1 MFYQEEMTMA
11 NTSLGDD
18 LTLVLGGTGKT
29 GHRLADLLRQA
40 GHRVRIG
47 SRNAEPRFDW
57 ESRDT
62 WTPALQGVRAAY
74 VAYQPDLAAPGAL
87 EIVDAFFRQA
97 VDSGVEKFVLLS
109 GRGEMEAE
117 QAEKVL
123 QATRADWTILRSS
136 WFCQNFSE
144 GVFLDAIL
152 AGEVA
157 LPSGPAAE
165 PFVDVDDIA
174 DIAFAALTEP
184 GHSHRLYEITGP
196 RALTFAEAIGEIAQA
211 TGRDIRFVAVPP
223 EKFRAE
229 LVANGVPSVDA
240 DLVIY
245 LFTTVLDGRNTPLA
259 DGVQRALGCP
269 PREFS
274 DDVRRTAAT
283 GVWGGIHA

>member
-1 MFYQEEMTMA
+1 MTMA
-11 NTSLGDD
+11 NARLEGDP
-18 LTLVLGGTGKT
+18 TLVLGGTGKT
-29 GHRLADLLRQA
+29 GRRLADLLRQA

-57 ESRDT
+57 ENRDS
-62 WTPALQGVRAAY
+62 WRPALQGVRAAY

-87 EIVDAFFRQA
+87 ETVDAFFREA
-97 VDSGVEKFVLLS
+97 VDSGVEKLVLLS
-109 GRGEMEAE
+109 CRGEVEAE
-117 QAEKVL
+117 QAEQIL
-123 QATRADWTILRSS
+123 QATGADWTILRAS
-136 WFCQNFSE
+136 WFCPNFSE

-157 LPSGPAAE
+157 LPSTAAAE

-174 DIAFAALTEP
+174 DIAFAALSEP

-196 RALTFAEAIGEIAQA
+196 RALTFAEAIGEIEQA
-211 TGRDIRFVAVPP
+211 TEWNIRFIAVPP
-223 EKFRAE
+223 ENFRAE
-229 LVANGVPSVDA
+229 LVANGVPDVDA

-259 DGVQRALGCP
+259 DGVQRALGRP

-274 DDVRRTAAT
+274 DYVRRTAAT

>member
-1 MFYQEEMTMA
+1 MA
-11 NTSLGDD
+11 NAGLEGD

-29 GHRLADLLRQA
+29 GRRLADLLRQA
-40 GHRVRIG
+40 GHRLRVG

-57 ESRDT
+57 ENRDT
-62 WTPALQGVRAAY
+62 WRPALQGVKAAY
-74 VAYQPDLAAPGAL
+74 VTYQPDLAAPGAL
-87 EIVDAFFRQA
+87 EIVDAFFHQA
-97 VDSGVEKFVLLS
+97 VDSGVQKFVLLS
-109 GRGEMEAE
+109 GRGEVEAE

-123 QATRADWTILRSS
+123 QATGADWTILRAS

-152 AGEVA
+152 AGDVA
-157 LPSGPAAE
+157 LPSTAAAE

-184 GHSHRLYEITGP
+184 GHSHRLYEIAGP

-211 TGRDIRFVAVPP
+211 TGRGIRFAAVAP
-223 EKFRAE
+223 EIFRAE

-259 DGVQRALGCP
+259 DGVQRALGRP

-274 DDVRRTAAT
+274 DYVRRTAAT

>member
-1 MFYQEEMTMA
+1 MA
-11 NTSLGDD
+11 NAGLEGD

-29 GHRLADLLRQA
+29 GRRLADLLRQA
-40 GHRVRIG
+40 GHGLRIG

-57 ESRDT
+57 ENRDT
-62 WTPALQGVRAAY
+62 WRPALQGVKAAY

-87 EIVDAFFRQA
+87 EIVDAFFQQA

-109 GRGEMEAE
+109 GRGEVEAE
-117 QAEKVL
+117 QAEKGL
-123 QATRADWTILRSS
+123 QATGADWTILRAS

-144 GVFLDAIL
+144 GVFRDAIL
-152 AGEVA
+152 AGDVA
-157 LPSGPAAE
+157 LPSTAAAE

-184 GHSHRLYEITGP
+184 GHSHRFYEITGP
-196 RALTFAEAIGEIAQA
+196 RAVTFAEAIGEIARA
-211 TGRDIRFVAVPP
+211 TGRDIKFAAVAP
-223 EKFRAE
+223 EIFRAE

-259 DGVQRALGCP
+259 DGVQHALGRP

-274 DDVRRTAAT
+274 DYVRRTAAT